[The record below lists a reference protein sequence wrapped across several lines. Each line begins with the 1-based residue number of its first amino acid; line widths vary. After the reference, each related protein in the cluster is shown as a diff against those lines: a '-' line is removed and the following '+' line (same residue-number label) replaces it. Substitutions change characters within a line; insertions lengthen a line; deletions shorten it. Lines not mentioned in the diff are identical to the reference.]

1 MFCSKCGAR
10 LTEGTAFCSV
20 CGTPVSGPP
29 VAASAPPTYASPA
42 IVPAGVAP
50 TYPVAPAAVALPSP
64 YAGFWLR
71 VVAHLIDGIVLG
83 VIFLVLFFIGLAFV
97 GIGSMET
104 MVRGMH
110 NGDAEPPVAL
120 ILMLIFI
127 FFLSIVASWI
137 YSAYLESSPNQG
149 TLGKMA
155 LGLIVTDLQGRRIS
169 FGHATG
175 RFFAKIITGLIPLGI
190 GYMMAG
196 FTEKKQALHDMIAAT
211 LVLTQELNAPTVAL
225 GVNERVVNFPANLI
239 REFRAAQDPAA
250 RFGDVHGAIAV
261 VEHAIDC
268 RFDPLGFGL
277 QAV

>member
-10 LTEGTAFCSV
+10 LTEGTSFCGV
-20 CGTPVSGPP
+20 RGTPVSSPP
-29 VAASAPPTYASPA
+29 LASAATPTYASPA
-42 IVPAGVAP
+42 IAPAGAVPA
-50 TYPVAPAAVALPSP
+50 YPVAPIAVALPSP

-71 VVAHLIDGIVLG
+71 VVAYIIDGIVLG
-83 VIFLVLFFIGLAFV
+83 VIFGVLFLMGLVIV
-97 GIGSMET
+97 GAGSIET

-110 NGDAEPPVAL
+110 NGGDAEPPVAFF
-120 ILMLIFI
+120 LMLVFVS
-127 FFLSIVASWI
+127 FLSLIASWL
-137 YSAYLESSPNQG
+137 YHAYLESSPNQG

-211 LVLTQELNAPTVAL
+211 LVLRKN
-225 GVNERVVNFPANLI
+225 
-239 REFRAAQDPAA
+239 
-250 RFGDVHGAIAV
+250 
-261 VEHAIDC
+261 
-268 RFDPLGFGL
+268 
-277 QAV
+277 